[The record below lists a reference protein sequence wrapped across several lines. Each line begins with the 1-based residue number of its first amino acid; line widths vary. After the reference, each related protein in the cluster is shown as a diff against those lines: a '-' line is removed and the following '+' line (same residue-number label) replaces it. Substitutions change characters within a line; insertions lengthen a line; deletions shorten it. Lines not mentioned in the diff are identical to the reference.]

1 MARNKRTQDRD
12 EKRAEIVATA
22 LKLFVDDGYDST
34 SIGKLASAAGI
45 TTNTIYWYFQDK
57 DAVLVEVLNMLV
69 AAAYSEYETAQT
81 TTLTDRVLWL
91 VGKLEKISELVN
103 TVHARALVSDAVR
116 IWHNNFH
123 AAIDAILSYELA
135 QQLARQASVTDTQ
148 LNALAKIWTFT
159 IEGILSHQLSDVDKR
174 AMCETLAQQLDA
186 YR

>member
-34 SIGKLASAAGI
+34 STSKLARAAGI

-57 DAVLVEVLNMLV
+57 DAVLVEVLNTLA
-69 AAAYSEYETAQT
+69 AAAYSEYETVEL
-81 TTLTDRVLWL
+81 TTLADRALWL
-91 VGKLEKISELVN
+91 VDKLEKISELVN

-116 IWHNNFH
+116 VWHNNFH
-123 AAIDAILSYELA
+123 AALDAMLSYELA
-135 QQLARQASVTDTQ
+135 QQLAHRPSVADTQ

-159 IEGILSHQLSDVDKR
+159 IEGMLSHRLCDADKR
-174 AMCETLAQQLDA
+174 AICETLVQQLDVC
-186 YR
+186 R